1 MDEFVKILNERGLK
15 ESTIKT
21 YKTNLKKLLADLG
34 VNYDGANFIKK
45 NKAKVLALLETKS
58 KSVRKNYLSV
68 MLVILSPIRKNP
80 PPPNKAIY
88 EEFNK
93 LLLGLN
99 EKYNEQLATKELS
112 VKEQD
117 NFITWADIV
126 KKRDELVEKL
136 LSIPTDISLLTKA
149 EKLLI
154 QDAVILGIYT
164 YNPPRRLIYAKSK
177 MITEEQMNA
186 MTEDELNNLVALVF
200 KDGEPVYFH
209 FGKLATKSKAKRNI
223 HVPIEQETF
232 KDLLKL
238 WREVNTTDN
247 LLYNQSFNK
256 ISENYLTQQLKR
268 IFSKVYKKNISVVML
283 RKIFLS
289 TNQFP
294 TGTLELIAE
303 QMNHSVSTQQ
313 AVYTKKVPVE
323 EELAGVEETK
333 NGEPAPEEKKEEPP
347 KRKIVKIK
355 VKRKKPE
362 EKKEEPPK
370 KKKRKIKVKAKKL
383 NLKKSF
389 ITHPTAGRVTFEEYN
404 RIEEERKRIEKER
417 EETERQQMGIE
428 DKISKVVRR
437 RNRTEE
443 DREENRGRK
452 EEMKEKKVKAKS
464 VAKDKKAFASNVK
477 LWELKPHKGGWLF
490 IDRNT
495 MKVYSTNIR
504 EEASMFFEFGE
515 YKDGEIVP
523 LKEAGSVPFKVG
535 KKRKML
541 ISRKWRGIDAKKIS
555 L

>member
-164 YNPPRRLIYAKSK
+164 YNPPRRLIYAKAK

-370 KKKRKIKVKAKKL
+370 KKKRKIKVTTLQMKRNRKRDEIIKQAKK
-383 NLKKSF
+383 NNEGVE
-389 ITHPTAGRVTFEEYN
+389 IFETN
-404 RIEEERKRIEKER
+404 A
-417 EETERQQMGIE
+417 ETERQQMGIE

>member
-80 PPPNKAIY
+80 PPANKAIY

-164 YNPPRRLIYAKSK
+164 YNPPRRLIYAKAK

-370 KKKRKIKVKAKKL
+370 KKKRKIKVTTLQMKRNRKRDEIIKQAKK
-383 NLKKSF
+383 NNEGVE
-389 ITHPTAGRVTFEEYN
+389 IFETN
-404 RIEEERKRIEKER
+404 A
-417 EETERQQMGIE
+417 ETERQQMGIE

-443 DREENRGRK
+443 DREENRERK

-477 LWELKPHKGGWLF
+477 LWELKAHKGGWLF

>member
-1 MDEFVKILNERGLK
+1 MDESVKILNERGLK

-80 PPPNKAIY
+80 PPANKAIY

-370 KKKRKIKVKAKKL
+370 KKKRKIKVTTLQMKRNRKRDEIIKQAKK
-383 NLKKSF
+383 NNEGVE
-389 ITHPTAGRVTFEEYN
+389 IFETN
-404 RIEEERKRIEKER
+404 A
-417 EETERQQMGIE
+417 ETERQQMGIE

-443 DREENRGRK
+443 DREENRERK